1 MKKNENIN
9 KKLIDLLLKKASGFH
24 YVEQQLEYEREKGA
38 KTSPKTENLNFFDIC
53 DRGKSVNDNIDD
65 MMSLENETK
74 IHKADEGLILVKKKV
89 SSHYIP
95 PDMLAIKILL
105 EMFGKKEVDDVKQM
119 TDDELFKFKEKILEE
134 IKNENNIWRKFN

>member
-1 MKKNENIN
+1 MKENKDIN

-24 YVEQQLEYEREKGA
+24 YVEEQLEYEREKNA
-38 KTSPKTENLNFFDIC
+38 KSSPKIENLNFFDIC
-53 DRGKSVNDNIDD
+53 DRGDGKFSNAGD
-65 MMSLENETK
+65 MMNVENEIK
-74 IHKADEGLILVKKKV
+74 ICKADEGLILVKKKV

-105 EMFGKKEVDDVKQM
+105 EMFGKKEVDNVKQM

-134 IKNENNIWRKFN
+134 IKNENNI